1 MANEGMTYKDAGVD
15 IESMNIALAR
25 IKNVVQS
32 TSTPPV
38 LSEMGAFGGMFKA
51 DFASYRQPVLVA
63 TIDGVGTKVR
73 IARMMNSYE
82 TIGRDIVCHSINDL
96 LVQAAKPLFFLDY
109 FATARLEPEVL
120 IQVVEGAAMACL
132 EHGIALLGGETA
144 EMPDVYMPGE
154 IDLAGCMIGVAER
167 EQIPTPAKV
176 SANDAVIGIASNG
189 LHTNGYTLARR
200 VLFDTANMRLD
211 EYLPEMNM
219 ILGEALLLAHRAYL
233 RSVFPLIED
242 GSVYAM
248 AHITG
253 GGLYDNLPRVLP
265 IDCRVVIDRRS
276 WEVPPLFQLIQRVGN
291 ISDPEMFRTFN
302 MGIGFVLVVS
312 RERVSRV
319 IDALQAAHE
328 TAWLLGEVQRGTRE
342 VQII

>member
-1 MANEGMTYKDAGVD
+1 MANEGLTYKDAGVD
-15 IESMNIALAR
+15 IENMNVALAR
-25 IKNVVQS
+25 IKDVVQS

-38 LSEMGAFGGMFKA
+38 LSEMGAFGGMFLA
-51 DFASYRQPVLVA
+51 DFPDYRQPVLVA

-73 IARMMNSYE
+73 VARMMNSYE

-109 FATARLEPEVL
+109 FASARLEPEVL
-120 IQVVEGAAMACL
+120 IQVVEGAASACSD
-132 EHGIALLGGETA
+132 HGIALLGGETA
-144 EMPDVYMPGE
+144 EMPEVYMPGE
-154 IDLAGCMIGVAER
+154 IDLAGCMIGVAEK
-167 EQIPTPAKV
+167 EHIPTPAKV
-176 SANDAVIGIASNG
+176 NANDAVIGIASNG

-200 VLFDTANMRLD
+200 VLFDVANMRLD

-219 ILGEALLLAHRAYL
+219 ILGEALLLPHRSYL

-242 GSVYAM
+242 GSVHAM

-265 IDCRVVIDRRS
+265 VDCKVVIDRRS
-276 WEVPPLFQLIQRVGN
+276 WEIPPLFQLIQRAGN
-291 ISDPEMFRTFN
+291 VSDPEMFRTFN
-302 MGIGFVLVVS
+302 MGVGFVLIAG
-312 RERVSRV
+312 RDRVPQLLDSLH
-319 IDALQAAHE
+319 ATGE